1 MNTTSEQIPDE
12 GLRTLTAELKRRRDR
27 IAKVHRSRAVVLGA
41 YDLVAADLRAAYG
54 EETTTSAVAK
64 LAATA

>member
-1 MNTTSEQIPDE
+1 
-12 GLRTLTAELKRRRDR
+12 
-27 IAKVHRSRAVVLGA
+27 
-41 YDLVAADLRAAYG
+41 LVAADLRAAYG